1 MADVVEEPAKG
12 HNLVDTITDPK
23 LAWVGPEPQ
32 GIASVITPTAGG
44 THTEIED
51 VEPGQPEN

>member
-1 MADVVEEPAKG
+1 MAKLAAELAEN
-12 HNLVDTITDPK
+12 HRLVDTITYLE

-44 THTEIED
+44 VHTIVED
-51 VEPGQPEN
+51 RNGQPG